1 MDASKDTPITI
12 DESNKRKRSVT
23 STSEADTSMS
33 VDHEANKN
41 MGDEQ
46 SNKAEKKK
54 TTSIK
59 KKSKKAKKRTAQTM
73 NG

>member
-1 MDASKDTPITI
+1 MDASKETPIAI

-23 STSEADTSMS
+23 STSEADTSMN

-46 SNKAEKKK
+46 SNKAEKRKQHPLK
-54 TTSIK
+54 RSPRK
-59 KKSKKAKKRTAQTM
+59 QKKRTAQTM

>member
-1 MDASKDTPITI
+1 MDASKETPIAI

-23 STSEADTSMS
+23 STSEADTSMN
-33 VDHEANKN
+33 VDHEADKN

-59 KKSKKAKKRTAQTM
+59 KKSKKAKSEQLRR
-73 NG
+73 

>member
-1 MDASKDTPITI
+1 MEASKETPIAI
-12 DESNKRKRSVT
+12 DESNKRMRSVT
-23 STSEADTSMS
+23 STSQADTSMN

-59 KKSKKAKKRTAQTM
+59 KSPRKQKKRTAQTM